1 MWYKK
6 GGLLT
11 HIGFRPF
18 FHAMVTNDTYVAIG
32 LYLYFLISG
41 VALPIRWQAA
51 GCIKTGTQDL
61 LDQNLLSFFYPTSKR
76 VATWGSLPPGVGLYS
91 GSCVTRI
98 TCTWEYTSLIWLG
111 GMLTCAWDRT
121 SWMYSGNVQGPL
133 AVHWTVPPF

>member
-1 MWYKK
+1 M
-6 GGLLT
+6 LT

-18 FHAMVTNDTYVAIG
+18 FHAMVTNDSYVAIG

-76 VATWGSLPPGVGLYS
+76 VATWGSLPPGGGSIFGFLCYTHHVHMGVYLLDLVGGYAYLCMGPYLLYLF
-91 GSCVTRI
+91 G
-98 TCTWEYTSLIWLG
+98 
-111 GMLTCAWDRT
+111 
-121 SWMYSGNVQGPL
+121 
-133 AVHWTVPPF
+133 